1 MKVDGVGGYLPAKLL
16 NLPGGK
22 ANGGG
27 GGGGGLCL
35 AICANRFIV

>member
-1 MKVDGVGGYLPAKLL
+1 MKVDGVGGYLPKLL